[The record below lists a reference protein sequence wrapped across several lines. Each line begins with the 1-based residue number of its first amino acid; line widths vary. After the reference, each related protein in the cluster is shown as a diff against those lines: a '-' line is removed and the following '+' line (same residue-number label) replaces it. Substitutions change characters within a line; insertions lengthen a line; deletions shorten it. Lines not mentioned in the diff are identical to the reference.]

1 MLFLKKNSF
10 TLLVFCHVKCDL
22 LVTSLLLPLKNQLHF
37 QCSDIWVFAGKHKV
51 NVNFFVYLDMS
62 VNCKVASGV
71 CQTRFFQMYDP
82 NSERIF
88 FFFFLGSI
96 NLVSNSCN
104 FLEKVKWFFGLSKFS
119 SDGRSSDAV
128 HASHVNTDNMLIF

>member
-1 MLFLKKNSF
+1 MLKFAFLKKNSF
-10 TLLVFCHVKCDL
+10 TLVVFCHVKCDL

-88 FFFFLGSI
+88 FFFFGG
-96 NLVSNSCN
+96 
-104 FLEKVKWFFGLSKFS
+104 EYKFGVQQLQLPRESK
-119 SDGRSSDAV
+119 
-128 HASHVNTDNMLIF
+128 MIFWIK